1 MKKKKSPKYVTT
13 GTYQSG
19 GSNNLLWSTPPDIN
33 GNYPQNPGMVKPTPD
48 PALLDA
54 YTKFINDPRN
64 KQLLDQYKKNGY
76 SYSSDNNG
84 ANIKFERPTGVF
96 DLSKGFQG
104 ANAGI
109 DLITGIANKVGDLKD
124 SRDQYKQYLQSIQP
138 QEGANP
144 YQDGKNDAP
153 IFYGKGGM
161 NKYQVGGLKS
171 YNPNLASKDAPF
183 LQWYNKN
190 TLEGKNGI
198 PFSDKIDYDYYSY
211 FRNGDY
217 KNYQGGHFPDTYK
230 RPNHE
235 TFSNESIYSVPENPG
250 GSWNGDQ
257 YIPNMKTGGINI
269 KKSHRGLFTKEAK
282 AAGMSVQ
289 EYASHVLANKDEYS
303 TAVEKRAQFAHNFAA
318 TGGEVSPAKAKIILH
333 DKEVKGHPL
342 TDKQRRFFGY
352 LSNKQVGGD
361 NSQQPPIM
369 AEAGEV
375 YQNPQGSIAKIPDSM
390 DDHDDASGGVQV
402 NDAHRILEDTGDKR
416 SDMPSQLLRLSPDM
430 VKKLTGAKTN
440 KTLTHSK
447 AYEAGAK
454 ESDRLTKQTQNI
466 LQKNVDTIDRSPND
480 QYAKNSLE
488 LNFKRLDTIPTKGE
502 IFDKLFDHQE
512 AVKGKYNIANPPA
525 EAKYGKMKKAQNGS
539 QNRQFAQQF
548 ADGLAQVTGDTTLS
562 NLPPDANVNM
572 PNRVAQLPVQPQFQ
586 TPANGDIN
594 AADYNGQGNTEGT
607 TQRFGDKTYQFHKGV
622 WNDITPYTQNQ
633 YPQFT
638 GKDVNIEDYYGNGN
652 KEGATQQFGPDNYTF
667 TNGHWDTTIPMVD
680 LGHLQPDGTN
690 LNLRTVPGKF
700 SMTTSNPGLSTDIPD
715 YGSNLHPTRSN
726 GATANIPQSSSPFN
740 APLHWYDVATPIAAF
755 TDALRRRSV
764 KYNGIQLT
772 APQAKYV
779 NPLPQLQQGQE
790 SYNAVLDNL
799 PANGVGY
806 ANAANLFTRKY
817 SMDNNILANTN
828 NINNGIWNNNE
839 QARVNTKNAQSQS
852 DAQSRQTFDS
862 QVAGGIEAQR
872 QQLLRSM
879 GDLTTTIAQNAK
891 YNREGNLLMKL
902 FPNFNQQGNYNG
914 NKYNFQSPVAN
925 AATPQSKIDAIE
937 KQGIK
942 LSPSQKLAI
951 LTGTS

>member
-525 EAKYGKMKKAQNGS
+525 EAKYGKMKTAQNGS
-539 QNRQFAQQF
+539 DSSFNNKFART
-548 ADGLAQVTGDTTLS
+548 LSQVTGDGSLVPPQPFGNEYSGDLNADLYPFDFDKDWNSGINPLNINNPQTPSTLPYDGPQFPPYTNERFN
-562 NLPPDANVNM
+562 NLPNPLSSN
-572 PNRVAQLPVQPQFQ
+572 
-586 TPANGDIN
+586 
-594 AADYNGQGNTEGT
+594 NGQSPIG
-607 TQRFGDKTYQFHKGV
+607 
-622 WNDITPYTQNQ
+622 
-633 YPQFT
+633 
-638 GKDVNIEDYYGNGN
+638 
-652 KEGATQQFGPDNYTF
+652 
-667 TNGHWDTTIPMVD
+667 
-680 LGHLQPDGTN
+680 
-690 LNLRTVPGKF
+690 NLRLMTVPGKF

-715 YGSNLHPTRSN
+715 YGSNLHPARSN

-740 APLHWYDVATPIAAF
+740 VPLHWYDVATPIAAF

-790 SYNAVLDNL
+790 SYNAALDNL

-852 DAQSRQTFDS
+852 DAQSRQTFDN

-925 AATPQSKIDAIE
+925 AATPQSKIDALE